1 MNSFAGFSEG
11 RSRPTPIPAEF
22 FNSLLLEIDT
32 LEELR
37 LTLYVLRYLEKQES
51 AFLQFRASEIG
62 SDPGFMRSFSEVEAD
77 AQDKLNQALQKAVSR
92 GTFLK
97 ADSAAGEPIFFL
109 NSPRGQAGLR
119 ALQSGK
125 LETLPG
131 NLPPQSTR
139 DNPNIFRLYEE
150 NIGPLT
156 PLIAEDLRAAEQEY
170 PENWIEEAF
179 RLAVQRNARSWRYI
193 AAVLKRWKEEG
204 RDGKSKPGDREDRL
218 RYKEWE
224 NG

>member
-1 MNSFAGFSEG
+1 MNPFAGFSEG

-37 LTLYVLRYLEKQES
+37 SPSTYSGTWKNRNPPSCNSAPRRSALTRVLCS
-51 AFLQFRASEIG
+51 
-62 SDPGFMRSFSEVEAD
+62 SFSEVEAD

-170 PENWIEEAF
+170 PESWIEEAF

-204 RDGKSKPGDREDRL
+204 RDGRDQNGSRQDRQS
-218 RYKEWE
+218 YTEWE